1 LTGDEG
7 GGDIRSVPEYVE
19 RFRSL
24 EARHVI
30 YLCRHGQT
38 AWNRERRLQG
48 QRESDLT
55 PLGRAQAGA
64 MADLLH
70 DLIARDPP
78 APWRI
83 VASPLR
89 RARDTAGIIGAR
101 LGLPVAF
108 DDRLMELT
116 IGEWEGRLRADLARE
131 NPEALAHPD
140 WFFSAPGGET
150 YERLMARVSAWLAEQ
165 TAVPERR
172 VIVVSHGIA
181 GRLLRGAYAGL
192 AREQVLAL
200 DVPQD
205 ALYRLRAGQI
215 DRLDCEPV
223 EDPEPARTSVKDTV

>member
-1 LTGDEG
+1 
-7 GGDIRSVPEYVE
+7 
-19 RFRSL
+19 L

-38 AWNRERRLQG
+38 EWNREHRLQG
-48 QRESDLT
+48 RMESDLT

-64 MADLLH
+64 MGDLLH
-70 DLIARDPP
+70 DLIQRDPA

-101 LGLPVAF
+101 LGLAVAL

-116 IGEWEGRLRADLARE
+116 VGAWEGRLRADLARE
-131 NPEALAHPD
+131 HPALFAD
-140 WFFSAPGGET
+140 RAWFFAAPGGET
-150 YERLMARVSAWLAEQ
+150 YDQVMARVSDWLSEQAAE
-165 TAVPERR
+165 PERR
-172 VIVVSHGIA
+172 LIVVSHGIA

-192 AREQVLAL
+192 PPTQTLEL

-215 DRLDCEPV
+215 DRFDCEPV
-223 EDPEPARTSVKDTV
+223 EDPERVKDTA